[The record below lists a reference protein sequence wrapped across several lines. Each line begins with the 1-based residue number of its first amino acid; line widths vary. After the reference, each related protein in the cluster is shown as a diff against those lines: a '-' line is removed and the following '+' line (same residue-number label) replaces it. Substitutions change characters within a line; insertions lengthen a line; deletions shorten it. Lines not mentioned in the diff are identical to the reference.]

1 MNIKFQTAVL
11 ELLPEGVADKIGVIL
26 GRQKEE
32 ESETAED
39 VELEDLTNR

>member
-11 ELLPEGVADKIGVIL
+11 ELLPEVVADKIGVIL

-32 ESETAED
+32 ESEDVED
-39 VELEDLTNR
+39 VELEYLTNR